1 MSVSR
6 FVKDTLIEINQRP
19 HKLIRKSDNKNWLI
33 EDQRSGLREVIS
45 LEMLHKHLSD
55 GDLIFVRDFTA
66 TLDKVKALADSK
78 KDEVALMKCSDVEL
92 AKIKTMLSYVKA
104 TDHLPESKKYLIS
117 AIHAVWVKLG
127 SQNKPPNWVT
137 VLRWKKR
144 LVNNAGNALT
154 LASQHHRKGNRSKRF
169 STELEVIID
178 AAIENTY
185 LTLQRKTIED
195 TLGTAIVEVERENRM
210 RPTELQLKIP
220 TRRMVKSRIN
230 QIDAFDRH
238 AARYGHLAAIKRYR
252 AVLHMNV
259 SSAPLECAEIDHTK
273 LDLMVVDEV
282 RGTLLGR
289 PWITV
294 CIDRN
299 TRCILGIYISFVP
312 PSFLT
317 VSRCMKHAFT
327 PKVDLKEIYPEIDNE
342 WCAYGVMRKL
352 IVDNGLEFHG
362 NGLEKVCQFFGI
374 DLQFT
379 PRKTPWWKGVIERF
393 IGTMNRGV
401 AHGTPGTTFANFL
414 EKDDYDAMS
423 NAVISFEKLKLIIYK
438 WIVDVYHQRP
448 HKSLDLYSPHVK
460 WTNSISDEDIAL
472 PSNMISLDAMMGKP
486 SIRTLTH
493 KGIEYE
499 HLFYNSAELA
509 NFRRR
514 FGDNLKV
521 HIRSDEG
528 DLGKI
533 WVISPDESEVI
544 EVPCLDQGYA
554 DGKSLWQHKVCMR
567 YAAFDMEKDMGKNPN
582 AWRHAQQEITKII
595 HRDILSGK
603 KRTNSKAKRFVGDD
617 KPVNPSLPTSTV
629 TQNMVEPKAKKAKP
643 VNEVPNLISTLVNKP
658 VVKQFTALL
667 QDRS

>member
-19 HKLIRKSDNKNWLI
+19 QKLIRKSDNTNWLI

-45 LEMLHKHLSD
+45 LQMLHKHLSD
-55 GDLIFVRDFTA
+55 GNLIFVRDLTVA
-66 TLDKVKALADSK
+66 IDKVEALAESK
-78 KDEVALMKCSDVEL
+78 RDEVALLMFDDAEL
-92 AKIKTMLSYVKA
+92 VNIKTMLAYVKA
-104 TDHLPESKKYLIS
+104 TDHLPESKKYLIP
-117 AIHAVWVKLG
+117 AIQEVWVELG
-127 SQNKPPNWVT
+127 SQNKPPNWGT

-144 LVNNAGNALT
+144 LINNAGNALN
-154 LASQHHRKGNRSKRF
+154 LAPQHHRKGNRSKRI
-169 STELEVIID
+169 SAELEVIID
-178 AAIENTY
+178 AAIDSTY
-185 LTLQRKTIED
+185 LTQERKTIED
-195 TLGTAIVEVERENRM
+195 TLNTAIVEVERENRM
-210 RPTELQLKIP
+210 RPTVLQVKLP
-220 TRRMVKSRIN
+220 TRRTVKSRIN

-259 SSAPLECAEIDHTK
+259 SRFPLECAEIDHTK

-282 RGTLLGR
+282 RGILLGR

-317 VSRCMKHAFT
+317 VSRCMKHAFI
-327 PKVDLKEIYPEIDNE
+327 PKVDLKEVYPEIDNE
-342 WCAYGVMRKL
+342 WCAYGVMLKL
-352 IVDNGLEFHG
+352 VVDNGLEFHG

-379 PRKTPWWKGVIERF
+379 PRKTPWWKGVVERY

-423 NAVISFEKLKLIIYK
+423 NAIISFEQLKLLMNK
-438 WIVDVYHQRP
+438 WVVDVYHQRP

-460 WTNSISDEDIAL
+460 WTTSISDEDIAL
-472 PSNMISLDAMMGKP
+472 PSNMTSMDAMMGKP
-486 SIRTLTH
+486 SIRSLTH

-499 HLFYNSAELA
+499 NLFYNSAELA

-514 FGDNLKV
+514 FGDKLKV

-544 EVPCLDQGYA
+544 EVPCLDHEYA
-554 DGKSLWQHKVCMR
+554 EGTSLWQHKVCMR
-567 YAAFDMEKDMGKNPN
+567 YAALQMKVDMGNNPN
-582 AWRHAQQEITKII
+582 AWRHAKQEIREII
-595 HRDILSGK
+595 QRDLLSGK

-617 KPVNPSLPTSTV
+617 KPVIIPPTTAPV
-629 TQNMVEPKAKKAKP
+629 AQKQAELKPKKAKP
-643 VNEVPNLISTLVNKP
+643 DKEDTNLMPVPVNKQS
-658 VVKQFTALL
+658 VKQFTALK
-667 QDRS
+667 QDRR